1 MVMSFNKT
9 VLMSGAKWFDD
20 AAAINPFMNKNVAV
34 DRVKAQAEHDAIRD
48 ALTHAGVKVITV
60 EPPENCQ
67 DGVYTANWALVR
79 GNKAVMSRLPSA
91 RTAEEPYAAQVLTD
105 LGKTVIQVPEGLKF
119 SGQGD
124 ALPCGNYLFCGS
136 GYRSDPQAQQ
146 FVAETLGYERVQL
159 KAVPKTNWL
168 GKPVIN
174 KDSGWAD
181 SYFYDVD
188 LALAVLRE
196 PRDDAKGII
205 AWCPDAFT
213 PQSQQLLHNFDGVD
227 KIEVSLKE
235 AKEAFA
241 CNLVSTGETV
251 IMGSRAT
258 QFTLALR
265 DHGFKV
271 VTPEITELSKG
282 GGYIRCTT
290 LTLDND

>member
-1 MVMSFNKT
+1 MPFNKT

-34 DRVKAQAEHDAIRD
+34 DREKAQAEHDAIQA
-48 ALTHAGVKVITV
+48 ALKQAGVKVITV

-79 GNKAVMSRLPSA
+79 GSKAVMSRLPGA
-91 RTAEEPYAAQVLTD
+91 RTAEEPYAAQVLAD
-105 LGKTVIQVPEGLKF
+105 LGKTVIQVPGGLKF

-136 GYRSDPQAQQ
+136 GYRSDVEAQK
-146 FVAETLGYERVQL
+146 FAAETLGYERIQL
-159 KAVPKTNWL
+159 KTIPSTNWL
-168 GKPVIN
+168 GRPVIN
-174 KDSGWAD
+174 KVSGWAD
-181 SYFYDVD
+181 SYFYDID
-188 LALAVLRE
+188 LALSVLRE
-196 PRDDAKGII
+196 PTNDTKGVI

-213 PQSQQLLHNFDGVD
+213 TESQELLRALDGVE
-227 KIEVSLKE
+227 KIEVSLDE

-251 IMGSRAT
+251 IMGAHASSFT
-258 QFTLALR
+258 QSLKDR
-265 DHGFKV
+265 GFNV
-271 VTPEITELSKG
+271 ITPEISELSKG

-290 LTLDND
+290 LTLDNE